1 MKNDIKKYIDSKNVI
16 GDNEYKEMVKLFG
29 KDAVDEYFNTILDE
43 IDLTSTAVQ
52 DKYIGYLC

>member
-1 MKNDIKKYIDSKNVI
+1 MKTDIKKYIDSKNVI

-43 IDLTSTAVQ
+43 IDLTSTAV
-52 DKYIGYLC
+52 